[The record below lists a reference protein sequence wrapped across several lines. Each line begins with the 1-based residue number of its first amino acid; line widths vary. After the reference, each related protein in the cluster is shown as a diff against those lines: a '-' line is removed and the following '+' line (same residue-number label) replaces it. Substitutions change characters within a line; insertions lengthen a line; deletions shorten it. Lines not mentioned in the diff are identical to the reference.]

1 MGVIQSYYTLW
12 NRNNGAEL
20 MLLYN
25 IGFFYL
31 INKLSLSMMKEYWI
45 SYFFSLKVEG
55 GHIDLP
61 GINYF

>member
-1 MGVIQSYYTLW
+1 MDVIQSYYTLW
-12 NRNNGAEL
+12 NRNNGAEQ

-25 IGFFYL
+25 IGFSCL
-31 INKLSLSMMKEYWI
+31 INKLSLSMIKEYWI

>member
-1 MGVIQSYYTLW
+1 
-12 NRNNGAEL
+12 

-25 IGFFYL
+25 IGFLYL
-31 INKLSLSMMKEYWI
+31 INKLSLSMIKEYWI